1 MDQCTGQGH
10 ALLLPARQRRRPLVG
25 ALGQADCVQGL
36 QRLCSPVAG
45 QAQAD
50 VVDHLFPWQQPR
62 FLEHQPGVFTGL
74 AQRRRARQ
82 QLAASG
88 LVEPREQ
95 TQQGAFTA
103 TATPDD
109 GDELSGRNMQVDVT
123 QYLALAKGFLQV
135 LRRQRYAAQ

>member
-1 MDQCTGQGH
+1 M
-10 ALLLPARQRRRPLVG
+10 PARQRRRPLIG
-25 ALGQADCVQGL
+25 TLGQADCVQGL
-36 QRLCSPVAG
+36 QCLWAPVAG

-50 VVDHLFPWQQPR
+50 VVDHFLPRQQPR
-62 FLEHQPGVFTGL
+62 FLEHQPGVFACL
-74 AQRRRARQ
+74 AQWRRTCQ
-82 QLAASG
+82 QLAAAG

-103 TATPDD
+103 TATPND

-135 LRRQRYAAQ
+135 VRRQRYAAQ